1 METSNGLDVSP
12 RSTLSGKGPLPG
24 AEGPDR
30 RAPFPPTSLGT
41 ERPRGSRVK
50 PLTWQPPT
58 QGETFIILKA
68 DVTKAHRRIKAPERL
83 EIPGGLH
90 PEPVVGQ

>member
-1 METSNGLDVSP
+1 MMETSGGP
-12 RSTLSGKGPLPG
+12 RSTPSGKGPLPG

-30 RAPFPPTSLGT
+30 RAPFPPTRPGT
-41 ERPRGSRVK
+41 ERPWGERGGTPDVAAADTGGNLHH
-50 PLTWQPPT
+50 P
-58 QGETFIILKA
+58 QGGCHQGPQ
-68 DVTKAHRRIKAPERL
+68 AHKSAPERL